1 MKDPYQSGFVWSL
14 RSDIAN
20 FVYSE
25 YAKNP
30 RGFVNLINNELTRI
44 KSIGFIKSPDDIVS
58 KPNFYPL
65 EISYL
70 KKRVIGRIMFLGD
83 GLNAIHPV
91 AGQAFNM
98 AVNDIKIIRDNIKT
112 NLSLGL
118 DFGIE
123 SYLKSGSFDILKNHL
138 SLNFSTSSSRCATRD
153 LTRNSCRRSKR
164 GAITICSSSSN
175 MVGTVA

>member
-1 MKDPYQSGFVWSL
+1 
-14 RSDIAN
+14 
-20 FVYSE
+20 
-25 YAKNP
+25 
-30 RGFVNLINNELTRI
+30 
-44 KSIGFIKSPDDIVS
+44 VS

-65 EISYL
+65 EISCL
-70 KKRVIGRIMFLGD
+70 KKRVMGRIMFLGD

-138 SLNFSTSSSRCATRD
+138 SLNFSTSFLVRLYSNNNPILKLSRTLGLGAFGSSKF
-153 LTRNSCRRSKR
+153 LTNLALK
-164 GAITICSSSSN
+164 
-175 MVGTVA
+175 VASGN